1 MSVRPITV
9 GEETKAYAHPWVNI
23 FSLFGATQGVLIY
36 LHRLRIPV
44 TSNWFAAGAGSLPL
58 FLALGL
64 GGYVVGGGVAMA
76 AFADWP
82 LLRLAQSHQADRAL
96 LTDSQSAKSLTF

>member
-23 FSLFGATQGVLIY
+23 FSIFGATQGVLIY

-44 TSNWFAAGAGSLPL
+44 TSNWFAAGTGSLPL
-58 FLALGL
+58 FLFLGIT
-64 GGYVVGGGVAMA
+64 GYAVGGGVAVA

-82 LLRLAQSHQADRAL
+82 LIRLAQSHKTDRAL
-96 LTDSQSAKSLTF
+96 LTDGQAARNYSY